1 MGPMRPPSPRE
12 VAPDRVRVSLVALPD
27 AFLSCLVG
35 LYDTFNVS
43 AATVVPGRLPFDIE
57 IVGQQRHVDSRASG
71 LPITAHRT
79 ISEVADTDVV
89 IVPSSVTDDPPWA
102 PGRYPD
108 VVDWL
113 RTMYRQGA
121 VISSACSG
129 ALLLAEAGLLDGQQ
143 ATTHWNEAERF
154 VAHFPRVELRLE
166 RELVVSGRDGR
177 IVTAGAASAWHDLAL
192 YLVARYSGPDVARA
206 VAKFFMLQWHS
217 DGQTPYLGFDAEL
230 RHGDAPVLRAQSW
243 LDTHLDHP
251 DVLAGMAAEAGLPE
265 RTFTRRFR
273 LATGH
278 PPTTYV
284 QHVRVEAAKR
294 LLETTRQP
302 VEQICWNVGYD
313 DPASFRRLFKRIT
326 GITPGA
332 YRRKFVEPLGL
343 ADPR

>member
-1 MGPMRPPSPRE
+1 MEPMGPPPPHDAATARIS
-12 VAPDRVRVSLVALPD
+12 VSLVALPD
-27 AFLSCLVG
+27 AFLSCLIG

-57 IVGQQRHVDSRASG
+57 LVGQERHVDSRASG
-71 LPITAHRT
+71 LPITTHRT
-79 ISEVADTDVV
+79 ISEVERTDVV
-89 IVPSSVTDDPPWA
+89 IVPSTVTDDPPWS

-113 RTMYRQGA
+113 QAMHQGGA
-121 VISSACSG
+121 VVSSACSG

-154 VAHFPRVELRLE
+154 GTHFPDVELRLD
-166 RELVVSGRDGR
+166 RELVVSGLDGR

-192 YLVARYSGPDVARA
+192 YLIARYSTPDIARA

-217 DGQTPYLGFDAEL
+217 DGQTPYLGFEVDL
-230 RHGDAPVLRAQSW
+230 RHGDADVVRAQSW
-243 LDTHLDHP
+243 LDIHLDHP
-251 DVLAGMAAEAGLPE
+251 DAVSAMANASGLPE

-278 PPTTYV
+278 APTAYV

-294 LLETTRQP
+294 LLETTTQP
-302 VEQICWNVGYD
+302 IEQICWSVGYD

-326 GITPGA
+326 AITPGA
-332 YRRKFVEPLGL
+332 YRRRFVEPIGL
-343 ADPR
+343 RTSP